1 MLQQNIAKSSK
12 HNINARKALKKILLK
27 EKKQCFAV
35 IIINEN
41 GGVSMFGKKPSE
53 EMDKEDFFSRFDL
66 VSYPD
71 GMGDFNDK

>member
-1 MLQQNIAKSSK
+1 MPERLW
-12 HNINARKALKKILLK
+12 KILLK
-27 EKKQCFAV
+27 EKKKRFAV

-41 GGVSMFGKKPSE
+41 GGVNMFGKKPSE
-53 EMDKEDFFSRFDL
+53 EGDYKDFFSRFDF

>member
-1 MLQQNIAKSSK
+1 M
-12 HNINARKALKKILLK
+12 LK

-35 IIINEN
+35 ITINEN
-41 GGVSMFGKKPSE
+41 NEVNMFGKKPSE